1 MTVNRCCCASLCI
14 LAILLFL
21 DRARIVIGDTLLLRP
36 LGGSTPLVVRPP
48 VGTEAVTIMRWLHC
62 RERRRIDGRG
72 RGQILRP
79 LSQSNRHTEVRIGS
93 YGHIG

>member
-1 MTVNRCCCASLCI
+1 
-14 LAILLFL
+14 
-21 DRARIVIGDTLLLRP
+21 
-36 LGGSTPLVVRPP
+36 
-48 VGTEAVTIMRWLHC
+48 VTIMRWLHC